1 MKKPKVLFVG
11 AFVQKSKSGHTGGQ
25 MFACNSLINSRLSD
39 LVDWHL
45 IDTTATTNQKRSF
58 IQRIFKASLRFT
70 KFGWALLTKKVDTV
84 LLFASYGFSF
94 REKGIML
101 RMARFFGKKT
111 IIAPRS
117 GLIKNEV
124 AASGSTRNF
133 VADIIRK
140 ADRVICQGPS
150 WKTYYS
156 GLSGDTNLDK
166 FVVIHN
172 WLDARPYLREHLP
185 EKKSAPV
192 RVVYLGWVNHNKGI
206 FDLLDAVK
214 LLRKEGV
221 KDFVVDVA
229 GNGDAF
235 DEAVNY
241 AQKSELTD
249 IVDFKNWVMGEAKI
263 DLFYN
268 SDIYVL
274 PSYRE
279 GYPNSLLEAMSCGL
293 PPVATSVGAIPDV
306 IRDGE
311 NGYLF
316 AAGDVVV
323 LKEKLQ
329 DLIQHPEKR
338 ATFGANAKATVLR
351 NNTVERAV
359 QTFSEVFQGLSHDRV
374 SSDDYA

>member
-1 MKKPKVLFVG
+1 MKPKVLFVG
-11 AFVQKSKSGHTGGQ
+11 SFVQKSKSGHVGGQ

-45 IDTTATTNQKRSF
+45 IDTTATTNKKRSF
-58 IQRIFKASLRFT
+58 IQRAYKSSLRLA
-70 KFGWALLTKKVDTV
+70 KFEWMLLTKKIDIV
-84 LLFASYGFSF
+84 LLFTSHGFSF
-94 REKGIML
+94 REKGMML
-101 RMARFFGKKT
+101 RMAKLFGKKT

-117 GLIKNEV
+117 GLIKNDVET
-124 AASGSTRNF
+124 SESMRSF
-133 VADIIRK
+133 VSDIIRK
-140 ADRVICQGPS
+140 TDHVICQGPS

-156 GLSGDTNLDK
+156 ELSGETNLDK

-172 WLDARPYLREHLP
+172 WIDTKPYLREHSP
-185 EKKSAPV
+185 EKKSIPV
-192 RVVYLGWVNHNKGI
+192 RVVYLGWVNRNKGI

-214 LLRKEGV
+214 LLNEEGIES
-221 KDFVVDVA
+221 FIVDVA

-241 AQKSELTD
+241 AKTLGIAEL
-249 IVDFKNWVMGEAKI
+249 IDFKNWVMGESKI
-263 DLFYN
+263 DLLH
-268 SDIYVL
+268 SGDIYVI

-293 PPVATSVGAIPDV
+293 PPIATSVGAIPDV
-306 IRDGE
+306 IQDGE

-316 AAGDVVV
+316 PAGNAKM
-323 LKEKLQ
+323 LKEKLY
-329 DLIQHPEKR
+329 DLILHPEKR

-359 QTFSEVFQGLSHDRV
+359 HTFSEVFKNLS
-374 SSDDYA
+374 